1 MWLKP
6 FRIERPGCRVA
17 VALEIYEEPEGLV
30 CSVRKLKGRMDL
42 KPREWVRV
50 FREETKKV
58 EAIAKAAGCIEM
70 RCGGRNW
77 SRVLPDYVPLAGV
90 KNGLR
95 KALNDG

>member
-6 FRIERPGCRVA
+6 FRVERPGCRVV
-17 VALEIYEEPEGLV
+17 VALEIYEEPEGLI
-30 CSVRKLKGRMDL
+30 CSVRKLRGRMDL
-42 KPREWVRV
+42 PPREWVRV

-58 EAIAKAAGCIEM
+58 EALARAANCIEM

-77 SRVLPDYVPLAGV
+77 SRVLPDYQPLAGV

-95 KALNDG
+95 KGLIDG